1 VIEAA
6 RESLLSRVPGG
17 EPLRSGQIPFTPS
30 GKQALEGSLK
40 EAMATQAPAI
50 GPEQLLLGVLNTDDD
65 HVTSILADQ
74 HVAVDELRRSVLERG
89 AQSLRE
95 RSVLKLEVFD
105 ALLLALE
112 HRDEVMTIA
121 SHATSRED
129 AVAALRER
137 FAVSQQA
144 ARAILDLRVSSFTK
158 EERQRLATARTDLRT
173 AVEEGGSGAS
183 S

>member
-1 VIEAA
+1 
-6 RESLLSRVPGG
+6 
-17 EPLRSGQIPFTPS
+17 
-30 GKQALEGSLK
+30 
-40 EAMATQAPAI
+40 MATQAPAI

-158 EERQRLATARTDLRT
+158 EERQRLATERTDLRT
-173 AVEEGGSGAS
+173 AVEEGGSGAPS
-183 S
+183 